1 MRKYT
6 ILLVEDEK
14 IEAMD
19 IKVRLESLGFNV
31 PHIAATGEEAVEK
44 AIILKPDLILMDINL
59 KGDMDGIE
67 AAKLIKNLQLPVI
80 YITSHSDEA
89 TIQKALVGE
98 PYGYLIKPIDD
109 KKMKLSVEVAINKN
123 QMERKF
129 KKSQETFY
137 QTIFENS
144 GTATAISEEDMV
156 LSRINTQ
163 FTVLTGYLKE
173 EIERKKKFTEFFPK
187 KDHEKI
193 KEYYNIRQ
201 IDPDSAPKNYETTLI
216 TKDKNERKVNLTVA
230 RIPGTKKS
238 VISILNIT
246 KLRKAED
253 DTKESQEKYKGI
265 FDNAPEAIILFDRK
279 GKILEAN
286 DKIEEISGF
295 KKEELIGK
303 NFVKLLPKVEIECR
317 KAFLAFKNLISNKE
331 RQDLEWT
338 IINKQGREVHFIA
351 HPSLIKKEDKIQ
363 GLIIILEDITKRKN
377 TEINLKRSLD
387 ERGLLIREIH
397 HRVKNNMQVISS
409 ILSLQRMHVKDEET
423 AVMLR
428 ECQGRV
434 RSMAMIHEKLYQSP
448 DMGHINFKIYIT
460 NLLGHIQESCAPKD
474 NSIQIDVDVDNVE
487 MSIETAMPCG
497 LIVNELVSNSLK
509 YAFPH
514 KKGSILVK
522 LKKEENYILTVADDG
537 IGIPENINPENTN
550 QLGLKVVKTLTGQ
563 LGSTMQL
570 DRTSGTSF
578 TFEFQE
584 LNYKKRL

>member
-1 MRKYT
+1 VRKYT